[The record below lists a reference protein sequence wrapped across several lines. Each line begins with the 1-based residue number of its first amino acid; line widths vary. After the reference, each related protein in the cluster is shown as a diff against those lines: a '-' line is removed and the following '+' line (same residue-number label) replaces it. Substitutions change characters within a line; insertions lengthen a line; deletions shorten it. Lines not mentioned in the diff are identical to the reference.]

1 MRTPRDRRESTQVD
15 FYPEEQE
22 CPACQYTLKERYHKQ
37 RWVIR
42 LDQHVKVVSHFL
54 ECGNTACT
62 RQAVV
67 YRPQQEDALAL
78 RGYSFGLDVV
88 ARIGE
93 LRYRHNLSITKIR
106 DQLQTESHLSISL
119 KEVALLCEVF
129 LALVTTVAHQDEE
142 LIGPLRTLD
151 GIVLAID
158 GVQPEKSH
166 ETLYILRDVCSG
178 RVLVAKTLL
187 SSATGEIEALIEEVL
202 SLGLPIVGV
211 ISDKQESIC
220 LAVHHKLPTVP
231 HQICQ
236 YHYLKDVAQPVCEA
250 DRHVKKELKKKIRGI
265 RDLERQAENSPSKEA
280 QVVADYCLA
289 IRTVMRDDGK
299 YPLEPPGVQLYQK
312 LQLIAASVERVM
324 AAHPSALLKRL
335 ARMLSV
341 LNVFQKEFEQLVI
354 LFSWIHQIAH
364 LLTAETSFEEAQ
376 SQLLTFVHELKQS
389 GLPTELLRVVTY
401 MEKIT
406 IAFAPHLFEYLKQ
419 PLLPRTNNELEL
431 FIGRLKKSRRHIT
444 GRKNTQEFI
453 LREGSFVA
461 LLFGLPETNNWVDA
475 FARLNA
481 NDFHQILNLLRQ
493 TEKRRK
499 CWYTRRDLGAYL
511 TALEQPWGLHE

>member
-142 LIGPLRTLD
+142 LIGQLRTLD

-187 SSATGEIEALIEEVL
+187 SSTTGEIEALIEEVL
-202 SLGLPIVGV
+202 S
-211 ISDKQESIC
+211 
-220 LAVHHKLPTVP
+220 
-231 HQICQ
+231 
-236 YHYLKDVAQPVCEA
+236 
-250 DRHVKKELKKKIRGI
+250 
-265 RDLERQAENSPSKEA
+265 
-280 QVVADYCLA
+280 
-289 IRTVMRDDGK
+289 
-299 YPLEPPGVQLYQK
+299 
-312 LQLIAASVERVM
+312 
-324 AAHPSALLKRL
+324 
-335 ARMLSV
+335 
-341 LNVFQKEFEQLVI
+341 
-354 LFSWIHQIAH
+354 
-364 LLTAETSFEEAQ
+364 
-376 SQLLTFVHELKQS
+376 
-389 GLPTELLRVVTY
+389 
-401 MEKIT
+401 
-406 IAFAPHLFEYLKQ
+406 
-419 PLLPRTNNELEL
+419 
-431 FIGRLKKSRRHIT
+431 
-444 GRKNTQEFI
+444 
-453 LREGSFVA
+453 
-461 LLFGLPETNNWVDA
+461 
-475 FARLNA
+475 
-481 NDFHQILNLLRQ
+481 
-493 TEKRRK
+493 
-499 CWYTRRDLGAYL
+499 
-511 TALEQPWGLHE
+511 